1 MNDKKL
7 EQVLNKVDPA
17 KRTMLRKLVL
27 GAGFAVPVI
36 ASFSVKEL
44 AAAGTGSLGTLTI
57 TATVLID
64 TETSTTTTSTSIVTL
79 TNTTTTASTVTT
91 TFTSTIFVSPP

>member
-1 MNDKKL
+1 MNDKRL
-7 EQVLNKVDPA
+7 EQVLDKVDPA
-17 KRTMLRKLVL
+17 RRTMLRKLVL

-57 TATVLID
+57 TSTVLID
-64 TETSTTTTSTSIVTL
+64 TEGFTTTTSTSVVTF
-79 TNTTTTASTVTT
+79 TVESTVASTVTST
-91 TFTSTIFVSPP
+91 VTSTSIVSPP

>member
-7 EQVLNKVDPA
+7 EQVLDKVDPGR
-17 KRTMLRKLVL
+17 RTMLRKLVL

-44 AAAGTGSLGTLTI
+44 AAAGTGSLGTLTV
-57 TATVLID
+57 TSTVLID
-64 TETSTTTTSTSIVTL
+64 TEASTTTTTTSIFTVTQE
-79 TNTTTTASTVTT
+79 TMVASTVTS
-91 TFTSTIFVSPP
+91 TFTSTITEVG